1 MPTRACIIANTP
13 TFNSSCATA
22 RASEADIIIATDGA
36 ANRLPAD
43 VTPHIICGDFDSI
56 DIADAQRRFPTS
68 ELIRS
73 ACQETNDL
81 EKCIALALERGV
93 TQIAIS
99 CALGGR
105 IDQTVTT
112 LSLLER
118 YHREVSIILYE
129 ETLSCRVVSSD
140 NQQDTILEIPAATGD
155 TISLVPRGDGATV
168 SLAAVR
174 WPLTRELL
182 TPGSRGV
189 SNEALGSSVA
199 LTVHSGVVFLFH
211 TPQR

>member
-22 RASEADIIIATDGA
+22 RASEADLIIATDGA
-36 ANRLPAD
+36 ANRLSAD
-43 VTPHIICGDFDSI
+43 VNPHIICGDFDSI

-73 ACQETNDL
+73 TCQETNDL
-81 EKCIALALERGV
+81 EKCIALALERGA
-93 TQIAIS
+93 TEIAIS

-129 ETLSCRVVSSD
+129 ETHSCRVVSSA
-140 NQQDTILEIPAATGD
+140 TTGD

-168 SLAAVR
+168 SLKAVR

>member
-1 MPTRACIIANTP
+1 MPTRVCIIANTP
-13 TFNSSCATA
+13 TFYSSCATA
-22 RASEADIIIATDGA
+22 RASEADLVIATDGA
-36 ANRLPAD
+36 ANRLPAG

-56 DIADAQRRFPTS
+56 DIADAQKRFPTS

-73 ACQETNDL
+73 TCQETNDL
-81 EKCIALALERGV
+81 EKCITVALARGAK
-93 TQIAIS
+93 QITIS

-118 YHREVSIILYE
+118 YHRDVSIILYE
-129 ETLSCRVVSSD
+129 EAHSCQVISSD
-140 NQQDTILEIPAATGD
+140 NQIDTLIEIAATTGD

-168 SLAAVR
+168 SLTSVR

-211 TPQR
+211 SSQR

>member
-1 MPTRACIIANTP
+1 M
-13 TFNSSCATA
+13 
-22 RASEADIIIATDGA
+22 IATDGA
-36 ANRLPAD
+36 VNRLPPD
-43 VTPHIICGDFDSI
+43 ITPHIICGDFDSI
-56 DIADAQRRFPTS
+56 DFADAQRRFPTS
-68 ELIRS
+68 ELVRS

-81 EKCIALALERGV
+81 EKCITLAIERGAKEI
-93 TQIAIS
+93 TIS

-129 ETLSCRVVSSD
+129 EDHSCRVVSAT
-140 NQQDTILEIPAATGD
+140 NQSDTIFEITSNAGD

-168 SLAAVR
+168 SLTSVR

-189 SNEALGSSVA
+189 SNQALGTSVA

-211 TPQR
+211 SPAR